1 MKIVGIEGVSTD
13 QLRFEIQRG
22 AKLVVYQYAISILVM
37 SFRRSSNVYFIP
49 AGQSSVSK
57 GLPWIGLTLLAGWW
71 GIPWGPIFSIQSL
84 ITNFKGGKDVTAEIM
99 AQLTASAQ
107 AAPPKA
113 MAAKA

>member
-1 MKIVGIEGVSTD
+1 MKIVGVEGMSTD

-22 AKLVVYQYAISILVM
+22 AKLVVYQYAISVLVM

-49 AGQSSVSK
+49 AGQSAVSK
-57 GLPWIGLTLLAGWW
+57 GLPWIALTLVGGWW
-71 GIPWGPIFSIQSL
+71 GVPWGPIFSIQSL

-99 AQLTASAQ
+99 AQLTASAP
-107 AAPPKA
+107 ASLPKA